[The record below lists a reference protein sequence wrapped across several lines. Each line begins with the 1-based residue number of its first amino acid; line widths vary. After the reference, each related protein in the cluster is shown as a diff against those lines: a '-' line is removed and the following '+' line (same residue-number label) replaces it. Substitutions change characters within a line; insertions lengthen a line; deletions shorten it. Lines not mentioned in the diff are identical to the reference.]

1 MQKKGYWPIPLD
13 EESAKLTTMNTPLG
27 RYKSLRLSFGI
38 HSAQEVFHR
47 IINESF
53 IDMLVLKHIGDFL
66 LWGKNTEDYNRSLIT
81 SLERVKKLD

>member
-53 IDMLVLKHIGDFL
+53 IDMLVLKQILVIFCFGARIQ
-66 LWGKNTEDYNRSLIT
+66 KITTEVSLHHWR
-81 SLERVKKLD
+81 E